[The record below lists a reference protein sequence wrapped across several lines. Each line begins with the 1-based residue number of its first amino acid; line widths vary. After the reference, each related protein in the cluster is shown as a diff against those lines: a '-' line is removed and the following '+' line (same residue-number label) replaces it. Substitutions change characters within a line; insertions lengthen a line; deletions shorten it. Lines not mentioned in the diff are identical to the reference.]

1 MASLVR
7 IMVAAGLAL
16 VGGFAGGST
25 GAAAQARPDMWAGV
39 YTGVN
44 LGAARNGTASHDQ
57 FSVGSDFRGATFG
70 GYVGYNAQ
78 SGRFV
83 YGVEAEA
90 AAQLGESSK
99 NYQSGAVV
107 YTYKDSTPALG
118 SFRGRLGYAHGAL
131 LVYGVAGISV
141 GLVKSAY
148 SHNYTDW
155 TGVARRYSDDLTQ
168 ARGGLVVGAG
178 AEFMASSSIS
188 LRVEALSYSQTRH
201 NEVRGGLSYHFN

>member
-1 MASLVR
+1 MAVG
-7 IMVAAGLAL
+7 AGLAL
-16 VGGFAGGST
+16 IGGLAGGLAGGVT

-39 YTGVN
+39 YTGLN
-44 LGAARNGTASHDQ
+44 LGAARNGTASNDQ

-99 NYQSGAVV
+99 NYQPRSVV

-118 SFRGRLGYAHGAL
+118 SLRARLGYAHGAL

-141 GLVKSAY
+141 GLVKSLY
-148 SHNYTDW
+148 SESFTDW
-155 TGVARRYSDDLTQ
+155 NGVARRYSDDLTRVQ
-168 ARGGLVVGAG
+168 GGLVVGAG
-178 AEFMASSSIS
+178 AEFMASSSVSFRI
-188 LRVEALSYSQTRH
+188 EALSYSISRH